1 MKKNTEKIVL
11 LAQEKV
17 EIKRMAV
24 VEAIDKLKSDN
35 KDITFSTVSKEAGV
49 SRNYLY
55 KSDEFRL
62 IIESL
67 RKTSIKKVQS
77 KDAKDLIIET
87 QKRKIDELNKQLKKY
102 SSYDELE
109 KKYNDAL
116 SEIEELK
123 KQLKKAYKY

>member
-1 MKKNTEKIVL
+1 MNKNTEKIVL

-24 VEAIDKLKSDN
+24 VEAIDKLKSEN
-35 KDITFSTVSKEAGV
+35 KEITFTTVSKEAGV

-55 KSDEFRL
+55 KSDEFRT

-67 RKTSIKKVQS
+67 RNTSIKKMQT
-77 KDAKDLIIET
+77 KDTKDLIIET
-87 QKRKIDELNKQLKKY
+87 QKRKINELKKHLKKY

-109 KKYNDAL
+109 KKYVDAL

>member
-24 VEAIDKLKSDN
+24 VEAIDKLKSEK

-55 KSDEFRL
+55 KSDEFRP

-67 RKTSIKKVQS
+67 RNISIKKVQT

-87 QKRKIDELNKQLKKY
+87 QKRKIDELNKKLKKY

-109 KKYNDAL
+109 RKYNDAL
-116 SEIEELK
+116 GEIEELK

>member
-24 VEAIDKLKSDN
+24 VEAIDKLKSEK

-55 KSDEFRL
+55 KSDEFRP

-67 RKTSIKKVQS
+67 RNISIKKVQT

-87 QKRKIDELNKQLKKY
+87 QKRKINELNKKLKKY

-109 KKYNDAL
+109 RKYNDAL
-116 SEIEELK
+116 GEIEELK

>member
-24 VEAIDKLKSDN
+24 VEAIDKLKSEK

-55 KSDEFRL
+55 KSDEFRP

-67 RKTSIKKVQS
+67 RNISIKKVQT

-87 QKRKIDELNKQLKKY
+87 QKRKIVELNKKLKKY

-109 KKYNDAL
+109 RKYNDAL
-116 SEIEELK
+116 GEIEELK